1 MLFRGAVALTVLG
14 LALALLVTT
23 GQSRSAEAITAGE
36 CLDPARG
43 NPDTNNIERGN
54 SVSIW
59 EWNAS
64 NGANGRMTA
73 VQTHFVPPFLDGVSL
88 GNFLGQA
95 WSGIGIGIGNR
106 VFLIETGKGQGGF
119 AFAPL
124 TKGTPNTFTGI
135 AIGGQNLFT
144 VFNVTNRLA
153 CYDNRARTPSF
164 EITDENQ
171 QTHQHDAP
179 IGWNRQGW
187 GFRQGVIHSLD
198 TPTPNIFSGDRS
210 LVATAGT
217 GDCGEHDPRGNYWE
231 SDDLNLS
238 DGEHVVGVFTRSP
251 NSANHE
257 AEFGIVIRVFGIFA
271 EYLEAGTR
279 ASQDWGMAS
288 GVVDLPAYVGVLGV
302 TEHMVIHADFANCGS
317 ASGTATV
324 HFDDAFVIRTAG
336 GPKP

>member
-1 MLFRGAVALTVLG
+1 MLFRGALALTVLS
-14 LALALLVTT
+14 LALALVVAF
-23 GQSRSAEAITAGE
+23 GQLKSAEAITAGE

-43 NPDTNNIERGN
+43 NPDANNIERGN

-64 NGANGRMTA
+64 GGANGRMTA
-73 VQTHFVPPFLDGVSL
+73 VQTHFVPPFLDGVAL

-95 WSGIGIGIGNR
+95 WSGIGIGVGNR
-106 VFLIETGKGQGGF
+106 VFLIETGKTLGGF

-124 TKGTPNTFTGI
+124 TKDTPNTFTGI
-135 AIGGQNLFT
+135 AIGGQTLFA

-179 IGWNRQGW
+179 IGWNRRGW

-198 TPTPNIFSGDRS
+198 VPTPNIFSGDRS
-210 LVATAGT
+210 LVATVSAS
-217 GDCGEHDPRGNYWE
+217 DCGEHDPHGNYWE

-238 DGEHVVGVFTRSP
+238 SGEHVVGVFTRSP
-251 NSANHE
+251 NNAAHR
-257 AEFGIVIRVFGIFA
+257 AEFGIVIRVLGLFA
-271 EYLEAGTR
+271 EYLQAGSR

-288 GVVDLPAYVGVLGV
+288 GVIDLPSAVGAPGV
-302 TEHMVIHADFANCGS
+302 TEHIVLHADFTSCP

-324 HFDDAFVIRTAG
+324 HFDDVFVIRTAG